1 MNSEKLNLSYISPVC
16 ILRMLARNFWM
27 VIAAALIFSMATAV
41 YIENFR
47 TPVYRAS
54 MTYAV
59 TAKKGNVYS
68 NANITSAKEVAAV
81 VAELIE
87 TDVITDNLRKS
98 SPDLADFSG
107 KITASLVPESNFI
120 SVSAEDV
127 SPEKAYV
134 ALTSL
139 AEIFPSLSDY
149 ISDSS
154 VVQIIRNPQ
163 ISSSPV
169 NTLNEKRL
177 CLIAAALGAGVTV
190 LLLCRMSVKRETVQT
205 KAGARGLLDSPIIA
219 SVGHEKKKCGVSGL
233 FSRSKQGL
241 QVFNPTTSFA
251 YTEQISKICSQLDH
265 ENAAHGLKVFLVA
278 GVGENEGKSTIAA
291 NIASA
296 LAMSGKNTAL
306 IDADLR
312 KPSMNLFFDGKYGG
326 KLPLNRFLAGPFTKN
341 NLFNCMERHD
351 KLGLYML
358 FPLES
363 DKRST
368 ELLTGATM
376 QTLLRQLRVLDYIII
391 DSPPMGLF
399 PDAEALAESVDASL
413 LVVRQDYTSSYDIND
428 AIDTLKNSSSKFL
441 GCVLNDMSERVH
453 SYGYGYGKYGYA
465 KYGYGKYGY
474 GERRKTDKHGSSH
487 E

>member
-1 MNSEKLNLSYISPVC
+1 
-16 ILRMLARNFWM
+16 MLARNLWM

-98 SPDLADFSG
+98 SPDLSDFSG
-107 KITASLVPESNFI
+107 KISASLVPESNFI
-120 SVSAEDV
+120 SVSAEDE

-163 ISSSPV
+163 ISSSPL

-190 LLLCRMSVKRETVQT
+190 LLLCWMSVKRETVQT

-312 KPSMNLFFDGKYGG
+312 KPSMNLFFDGKYSG

-453 SYGYGYGKYGYA
+453 SYGYGYGKYGYG

>member
-1 MNSEKLNLSYISPVC
+1 
-16 ILRMLARNFWM
+16 MLARNLWM

>member
-1 MNSEKLNLSYISPVC
+1 MNLSYISPVC

-47 TPVYRAS
+47 TPVCRAS

-59 TAKKGNVYS
+59 TAKKGSVYS

>member
-1 MNSEKLNLSYISPVC
+1 MNSEKMNLSYISPVC

>member
-1 MNSEKLNLSYISPVC
+1 MNLSYISPVC
-16 ILRMLARNFWM
+16 ILRMLARNLWM

-465 KYGYGKYGY
+465 IYGYGKYGY
-474 GERRKTDKHGSSH
+474 GELRKTDKHGSSH

>member
-16 ILRMLARNFWM
+16 ILRMLARNLWM

-107 KITASLVPESNFI
+107 KISASLVPESNFI

-127 SPEKAYV
+127 SPKKAYV

-163 ISSSPV
+163 ISSYPV

-177 CLIAAALGAGVTV
+177 CLIAAALGAGVTA

-219 SVGHEKKKCGVSGL
+219 SVGHEKKKRGVSGL

-291 NIASA
+291 NVASA

>member
-1 MNSEKLNLSYISPVC
+1 
-16 ILRMLARNFWM
+16 MLARNLWM

-291 NIASA
+291 NVASA

-306 IDADLR
+306 MDADLR

-363 DKRST
+363 DKHST

>member
-1 MNSEKLNLSYISPVC
+1 MNLSYISPVC
-16 ILRMLARNFWM
+16 ILRMLARNLWM

-453 SYGYGYGKYGYA
+453 SYGYGYGKYGYG
-465 KYGYGKYGY
+465 KYGYGKYRY
-474 GERRKTDKHGSSH
+474 GERRSSEKHGSSH

>member
-1 MNSEKLNLSYISPVC
+1 
-16 ILRMLARNFWM
+16 MLARNLWM

-87 TDVITDNLRKS
+87 TDVITDNLCRS

-190 LLLCRMSVKRETVQT
+190 LLLCWMSVKRETVQT

>member
-1 MNSEKLNLSYISPVC
+1 MNSEKMNLSYISPVC
-16 ILRMLARNFWM
+16 ILRMLARNLWM

-139 AEIFPSLSDY
+139 VEIFPSLSDY

-190 LLLCRMSVKRETVQT
+190 LLLCWMSVKRETVQT

-351 KLGLYML
+351 KFGLYML

-453 SYGYGYGKYGYA
+453 SYGYGYGKYGYG

>member
-1 MNSEKLNLSYISPVC
+1 
-16 ILRMLARNFWM
+16 M

-107 KITASLVPESNFI
+107 KISASLVPESNFI

-190 LLLCRMSVKRETVQT
+190 LLLCWMSVKRETVQT

-376 QTLLRQLRVLDYIII
+376 QTLIRQLRVLDYIII

-441 GCVLNDMSERVH
+441 GCVLNDMIERVH
-453 SYGYGYGKYGYA
+453 SYGYGYGKYGYG

>member
-1 MNSEKLNLSYISPVC
+1 MNSEKMNLSYISPVC
-16 ILRMLARNFWM
+16 ILRMLARNLWM

-190 LLLCRMSVKRETVQT
+190 LLLCWMSVKRETVQT

-312 KPSMNLFFDGKYGG
+312 KTSMNLFFDGKYGG

-428 AIDTLKNSSSKFL
+428 AIDILKNSSSKFL

>member
-1 MNSEKLNLSYISPVC
+1 MNSEKMNLSYISPVC

-190 LLLCRMSVKRETVQT
+190 LLLCWMSVKRETVQT

-291 NIASA
+291 NVASA

-391 DSPPMGLF
+391 DSPPIGLF

-453 SYGYGYGKYGYA
+453 SYGYGYGKYGY
-465 KYGYGKYGY
+465 
-474 GERRKTDKHGSSH
+474 GERRKTDQHGSSH

>member
-16 ILRMLARNFWM
+16 ILRMLARNLWM

-107 KITASLVPESNFI
+107 KISASLVPESNFI

-190 LLLCRMSVKRETVQT
+190 LLLCWMSVKRETVQT

-376 QTLLRQLRVLDYIII
+376 QTLIRQLRVLDYIII

-441 GCVLNDMSERVH
+441 GCVLNDMIERVH
-453 SYGYGYGKYGYA
+453 SYGYGYGKYGYG

>member
-16 ILRMLARNFWM
+16 IFRMLARNFWM

-107 KITASLVPESNFI
+107 KISASLVPESNFI

-163 ISSSPV
+163 ISSYPV

-177 CLIAAALGAGVTV
+177 CLIAAALGAGITA

-219 SVGHEKKKCGVSGL
+219 SVGHEKKKRGVKRGEIRKQAKSL
-233 FSRSKQGL
+233 KSSRLWTAGKQ
-241 QVFNPTTSFA
+241 VTT
-251 YTEQISKICSQLDH
+251 E
-265 ENAAHGLKVFLVA
+265 
-278 GVGENEGKSTIAA
+278 
-291 NIASA
+291 
-296 LAMSGKNTAL
+296 
-306 IDADLR
+306 
-312 KPSMNLFFDGKYGG
+312 
-326 KLPLNRFLAGPFTKN
+326 
-341 NLFNCMERHD
+341 
-351 KLGLYML
+351 
-358 FPLES
+358 
-363 DKRST
+363 
-368 ELLTGATM
+368 
-376 QTLLRQLRVLDYIII
+376 
-391 DSPPMGLF
+391 
-399 PDAEALAESVDASL
+399 
-413 LVVRQDYTSSYDIND
+413 
-428 AIDTLKNSSSKFL
+428 
-441 GCVLNDMSERVH
+441 
-453 SYGYGYGKYGYA
+453 
-465 KYGYGKYGY
+465 
-474 GERRKTDKHGSSH
+474 
-487 E
+487 

>member
-1 MNSEKLNLSYISPVC
+1 MNLSYISPVC
-16 ILRMLARNFWM
+16 ILRMLARNLWM

-177 CLIAAALGAGVTV
+177 CLIAVALGAGVTV

-233 FSRSKQGL
+233 FSRAKQGL

>member
-1 MNSEKLNLSYISPVC
+1 MNLSYISPVC
-16 ILRMLARNFWM
+16 ILRMLARNLWM

>member
-1 MNSEKLNLSYISPVC
+1 
-16 ILRMLARNFWM
+16 MLARNLWM

-358 FPLES
+358 VPLES

-474 GERRKTDKHGSSH
+474 EERRKTDKHGSSH

>member
-1 MNSEKLNLSYISPVC
+1 MNSEKMNLSYISPVC
-16 ILRMLARNFWM
+16 ILRMLARNLWM

>member
-1 MNSEKLNLSYISPVC
+1 
-16 ILRMLARNFWM
+16 MLARNLWM

-291 NIASA
+291 NVASA

-453 SYGYGYGKYGYA
+453 SYGYGYGKYGYG

-474 GERRKTDKHGSSH
+474 GERRSSEKHGRSH

>member
-1 MNSEKLNLSYISPVC
+1 MNSEKMNLSYISPVC
-16 ILRMLARNFWM
+16 ILRMLARNLWM

-291 NIASA
+291 NVASA

-363 DKRST
+363 DKHST

>member
-1 MNSEKLNLSYISPVC
+1 MNPEKLNLSYISPVC

-59 TAKKGNVYS
+59 TAKKGSVYS

-134 ALTSL
+134 VLTSL

-341 NLFNCMERHD
+341 NLFNCIERHD

>member
-1 MNSEKLNLSYISPVC
+1 MNSEKMNLSYISPVC
-16 ILRMLARNFWM
+16 ILRMLARNLWM

-177 CLIAAALGAGVTV
+177 CLIAAALGAGITA

-219 SVGHEKKKCGVSGL
+219 SVGHEKKKRGVSGL

-291 NIASA
+291 NVASA

-363 DKRST
+363 DKHST

-428 AIDTLKNSSSKFL
+428 AIDILKNSSSKFL

>member
-1 MNSEKLNLSYISPVC
+1 MNSEKMNLSYISPVC
-16 ILRMLARNFWM
+16 ILRMLARNLWM

-177 CLIAAALGAGVTV
+177 CLIAAALGAGVTA

-219 SVGHEKKKCGVSGL
+219 SVGHEKKKRGVSGL

-291 NIASA
+291 NVASA

>member
-1 MNSEKLNLSYISPVC
+1 
-16 ILRMLARNFWM
+16 M

>member
-1 MNSEKLNLSYISPVC
+1 MNLSYISPVC
-16 ILRMLARNFWM
+16 ILRMLARNLWM

-251 YTEQISKICSQLDH
+251 YTEQISKICSQPDH

>member
-1 MNSEKLNLSYISPVC
+1 
-16 ILRMLARNFWM
+16 MLARNLWM

-190 LLLCRMSVKRETVQT
+190 LLLCWMSVKRETVQT

-233 FSRSKQGL
+233 FSRSKQGF

-399 PDAEALAESVDASL
+399 PDAEALAESVDASF

-453 SYGYGYGKYGYA
+453 SYGYGYGKYGYG

>member
-1 MNSEKLNLSYISPVC
+1 
-16 ILRMLARNFWM
+16 MLARNLWM

-177 CLIAAALGAGVTV
+177 CLIAAALGAGITA

-219 SVGHEKKKCGVSGL
+219 SVGHEKKKRGVSGL

-291 NIASA
+291 NVASA

-363 DKRST
+363 DKHST

-428 AIDTLKNSSSKFL
+428 AIDILKNSSSKFL

>member
-16 ILRMLARNFWM
+16 ILRMLARNLWM
-27 VIAAALIFSMATAV
+27 VIAAALIFSMVTAV

-59 TAKKGNVYS
+59 TAKKGSVYS

-107 KITASLVPESNFI
+107 KISASLVPESNFI
-120 SVSAEDV
+120 SVSAEDE

-177 CLIAAALGAGVTV
+177 CLIAAALGAGITV
-190 LLLCRMSVKRETVQT
+190 LLLCWMSVKRETVQT

-219 SVGHEKKKCGVSGL
+219 SVGHEKKKRGVSGL

-291 NIASA
+291 NVASA

-453 SYGYGYGKYGYA
+453 SYGYGYGKYGYG

>member
-1 MNSEKLNLSYISPVC
+1 MNLSYISPVC
-16 ILRMLARNFWM
+16 ILRMLARNLWM

-177 CLIAAALGAGVTV
+177 CLIAAALGAGITA

-219 SVGHEKKKCGVSGL
+219 SVGHEKKKRGVSGL
-233 FSRSKQGL
+233 FSRSKLGL

-265 ENAAHGLKVFLVA
+265 ENAAHGLKVFLVV

-291 NIASA
+291 NVASA

-453 SYGYGYGKYGYA
+453 SYGYGYGKYGYG
-465 KYGYGKYGY
+465 KYGYGKYRY
-474 GERRKTDKHGSSH
+474 GERRSSEKHGSSH

>member
-1 MNSEKLNLSYISPVC
+1 
-16 ILRMLARNFWM
+16 MLARNFWM

-59 TAKKGNVYS
+59 TAKKGSVYS

>member
-1 MNSEKLNLSYISPVC
+1 MNLSYISPVC
-16 ILRMLARNFWM
+16 ILRMLARNLWM

-474 GERRKTDKHGSSH
+474 GRAP
-487 E
+487 

>member
-1 MNSEKLNLSYISPVC
+1 
-16 ILRMLARNFWM
+16 MLARNLWM

-453 SYGYGYGKYGYA
+453 SYGYGYGKYGYG
-465 KYGYGKYGY
+465 KYGYGKYRY
-474 GERRKTDKHGSSH
+474 GERRSSEKHGSSH

>member
-59 TAKKGNVYS
+59 TAKKGSVYS